1 MKRTI
6 EDLARFGGRP
16 LFAEA
21 LHVGRPNIPDRAVL
35 LNQLED
41 CLDRRWLTNDGPL
54 VREFEQ
60 RIAELIDVRHC
71 IAMSSGTTALEI
83 ASRALD
89 LSGEVIVPAFTFVA
103 TAHAL
108 QWQQITPVFCDIDPE
123 THSIEPAQIES
134 LITPKTTGIIGVHLW
149 GRGCR
154 VSELAAIARRHNL
167 KLMFDASH
175 AFGCSAENRLIGGFG
190 DAEVFSFHATKFVST
205 LEGGIVT
212 TNSDELAHKMRLMR
226 NFGFETYDS
235 VIHVGVNGKMNEFE
249 AAFGLGCL
257 ESMNE
262 FLEVN
267 RANFVDYQAT
277 FDNLPGITLKAP
289 PAGERSNYQY
299 ILCDI
304 DSDEC
309 PLSRDELLDLLWEEN
324 LRVRRYFHPGCHRME
339 PYLTLDPHAG
349 RRLPHTEQACRRA
362 LQFPTG
368 TSIGSSDIVQIGELI
383 QFLLQ
388 NAVAIRQAL

>member
-1 MKRTI
+1 MKQTI
-6 EDLARFGGRP
+6 EDLARFGGPP

-21 LHVGRPNIPDRAVL
+21 LHVGRPNVPDRATL
-35 LNQLED
+35 MSRLED

-60 RIAELIDVRHC
+60 RIAQMLDVKHC
-71 IAMSSGTTALEI
+71 IAMCSGTAALEI
-83 ASRALD
+83 SSRALD

-108 QWQQITPVFCDIDPE
+108 QWQQITPVFCDIDAE
-123 THSIEPAQIES
+123 THLIDPAQIES
-134 LITPKTTGIIGVHLW
+134 LITPRTTGIVGVHLW
-149 GRGCR
+149 GWGCP
-154 VSELAAIARRHNL
+154 VAELESIARRHNL

-175 AFGCSAENRLIGGFG
+175 AFGCSTEGRLIGGFG
-190 DAEVFSFHATKFVST
+190 DVEVFSFHATKFVST

-212 TNSDELAHKMRLMR
+212 TNSDELAQKMRLMR

-257 ESMNE
+257 ESMDE

-267 RANFVDYQAT
+267 RSNFISYQAA
-277 FDNLPGITLKAP
+277 FADLPGITLKAP
-289 PAGERSNYQY
+289 PAEERSNYQY
-299 ILCDI
+299 ILCDV
-304 DSDEC
+304 DPETC
-309 PLSRDELLDLLWEEN
+309 PLTRDELLDLLWLEN
-324 LRVRRYFHPGCHRME
+324 LRVRRYFYPGCHRME
-339 PYLTLDPHAG
+339 PYRTLYPHVG
-349 RRLPHTEQACRRA
+349 DRLPHTEQACQRA

-368 TSIGSSDIVQIGELI
+368 TSIGPTEIAQTGELL
-383 QFLLQ
+383 QFLLKH
-388 NAVAIRQAL
+388 AEAIRQDV